1 MPCKILIQ
9 NREEVCAL
17 PFEYVTNWPLVASV
31 ALVMGVFAS
40 IVFLSNRGSLNEF
53 KSRQVGDGQHGTA
66 RWATKKEIKK
76 EYLAVPFLPD
86 QWRKGK
92 KRPKKQGLVVG
103 STLSHLPNR
112 PKTTALVDAGDVH
125 CLMIGASGVGKTA
138 HYLYPNLEYACASG
152 ISFLT
157 TDTKGDVYRNYGT
170 IARKYYGYDVS
181 VIDLRNP
188 TRSDGANMLHL
199 ISKYADLYHNDPKNL
214 RARAKMEKYAK
225 ICAKTIIQAGGESNY
240 GQNAYFYDAAEGLLA
255 SVMMLIAEFCP
266 PQERH
271 IVSVFKLL
279 QDLLAPSRVK
289 GKNQFQMLM
298 ERLPPEH
305 KARWMAGAALNT
317 GEQAML
323 SVLSTAMSRLNAFLD
338 SELEQLLCF
347 DSAIDAEQFCKK
359 KSALFIVMPEEDP
372 TAYFLVSLI
381 IQQLYRELMTV
392 ADEHGGKLP
401 RRVVFFADEFG
412 TLPKLEGAEMLFS
425 AARSRRLSIVA
436 VVQGLIQLDKNYGKE
451 GAQVIRDN
459 CQLTIFGGFAPGSET
474 AETLSKDLGN
484 QTVLSGSINKGK
496 DYPSQTYQMMSRPLM
511 TPDELKSMSKGSF
524 ITMKTGMH
532 PMRTKFQLFL
542 KWGISFDDAYVLPE
556 HSERKVAYADRAK
569 LEKAIRAKYPRNEV
583 LEQASPKS
591 NRAQGQIVSQAV
603 ENREIRT
610 N

>member
-1 MPCKILIQ
+1 MIQ
-9 NREEVCAL
+9 NREEECAL

-103 STLSHLPNR
+103 STISHLPNR

-436 VVQGLIQLDKNYGKE
+436 IVQGLIQLDKNYGKE

-474 AETLSKDLGN
+474 AETLSKDLGT
-484 QTVLSGSINKGK
+484 QTVLSGSVNKGK

-511 TPDELKSMSKGSF
+511 TPDELKSMPKGSF

-532 PMRTKFQLFL
+532 PMKTKFQLFL
-542 KWGISFDDAYVLPE
+542 KWGITFDDAYVLPE
-556 HSERKVAYADRAK
+556 HSERKVVYADRAK

>member
-1 MPCKILIQ
+1 M
-9 NREEVCAL
+9 
-17 PFEYVTNWPLVASV
+17 PFEYVTNWTLVAYV
-31 ALVMGVFAS
+31 ALAMGVFLS
-40 IVFLSNRGSLNEF
+40 IAFLSNRGSLNGF

-66 RWATKKEIKK
+66 RWATKKEINK
-76 EYLAVPFLPD
+76 EYLAVPFLPHL
-86 QWRKGK
+86 WRKGK
-92 KRPKKQGLVVG
+92 NRPKKQGLVVG
-103 STLSHLPNR
+103 SVISHLPNR

-138 HYLYPNLEYACASG
+138 YYLYPNLEYACASG

-170 IARKYYGYDVS
+170 IAKKYYGYNVS

-199 ISKYADLYHNDPKNL
+199 ISKYADLYHNDPTNL

-255 SVMMLIAEFCP
+255 SIMMLIAEFCP
-266 PQERH
+266 PNERH

-317 GEQAML
+317 SEQAML

-381 IQQLYRELMTV
+381 TQQLYRELMTV
-392 ADEHGGKLP
+392 ADEHGGRLP

-436 VVQGLIQLDKNYGKE
+436 IVQGLIQLEKNYGKE

-459 CQLTIFGGFAPGSET
+459 CQLTIFGGFAPGSDT
-474 AETLSKDLGN
+474 AETLSDNLGK

-496 DYPSQTYQMMSRPLM
+496 DYPSQTYQMMGRPLM
-511 TPDELKSMSKGSF
+511 TPDELKSMPRGSF

-532 PMRTKFQLFL
+532 PMKTKFQLFL
-542 KWGISFDDAYVLPE
+542 KWGISFEDPYVLPE
-556 HSERKVAYADRAK
+556 HSERDVTYADRAK
-569 LEKAIRAKYPRNEV
+569 LEKDIREKYPKNQV
-583 LEQASPKS
+583 LEQTSSKS
-591 NRAQGQIVSQAV
+591 SRPQGQIVANVDNS
-603 ENREIRT
+603 RKKEIRID
-610 N
+610 

>member
-1 MPCKILIQ
+1 M
-9 NREEVCAL
+9 

-103 STLSHLPNR
+103 STISHLPNR

-240 GQNAYFYDAAEGLLA
+240 GQNAYFYDTAEGLLA

-347 DSAIDAEQFCKK
+347 DSAVDAEQFCKK

-436 VVQGLIQLDKNYGKE
+436 IVQGLIQLDKNYGKE

-459 CQLTIFGGFAPGSET
+459 CQLTIFGGFSPGSET
-474 AETLSKDLGN
+474 AETLSKDLGT
-484 QTVLSGSINKGK
+484 QTVLSGSVNKGK

-511 TPDELKSMSKGSF
+511 TPDELKSMPKGSF

-532 PMRTKFQLFL
+532 PMKTKFQLFL
-542 KWGISFDDAYVLPE
+542 KWGITFDDAYVLPE
-556 HSERKVAYADRAK
+556 HSERKVVYADRAK

-583 LEQASPKS
+583 LAQASPKS

>member
-1 MPCKILIQ
+1 LIQ
-9 NREEVCAL
+9 NREEACAL

-436 VVQGLIQLDKNYGKE
+436 IVQGLIQLDKNYGKE

-511 TPDELKSMSKGSF
+511 TPDELKSMPKGSF

-532 PMRTKFQLFL
+532 PMKTKFQLFL

-556 HSERKVAYADRAK
+556 HSERKVVYADRAK
-569 LEKAIRAKYPRNEV
+569 LEKTIRAKYPRNEV

>member
-1 MPCKILIQ
+1 MIQ
-9 NREEVCAL
+9 NREEECAL

-103 STLSHLPNR
+103 STISHLPNR

-199 ISKYADLYHNDPKNL
+199 ISKYANLYHNDPKNL

-436 VVQGLIQLDKNYGKE
+436 IVQGLIQLDKNYGKE

-474 AETLSKDLGN
+474 AETLSKDLGT
-484 QTVLSGSINKGK
+484 QTVLSGSVNKGK

-511 TPDELKSMSKGSF
+511 TPDELKSMPKGSF

-532 PMRTKFQLFL
+532 PMKTKFQLFL
-542 KWGISFDDAYVLPE
+542 KWGITFDDAYVLPE
-556 HSERKVAYADRAK
+556 HSERKVVYADRAK

>member
-1 MPCKILIQ
+1 M
-9 NREEVCAL
+9 

-170 IARKYYGYDVS
+170 IAKKYYGYDVS

>member
-1 MPCKILIQ
+1 
-9 NREEVCAL
+9 
-17 PFEYVTNWPLVASV
+17 
-31 ALVMGVFAS
+31 MGAFIS
-40 IVFLSNRGSLNEF
+40 IAFLSNRGSLNGF
-53 KSRQVGDGQHGTA
+53 KARQVGDGQHGTA
-66 RWATKKEIKK
+66 RWATKKEISK
-76 EYLAVPFLPD
+76 EYLAVPFLP
-86 QWRKGK
+86 QLWRKGK

-103 STLSHLPNR
+103 SITSHLPSR

-138 HYLYPNLEYACASG
+138 YYLYPNLEYACASG

-170 IARKYYGYDVS
+170 IAKKYYGYDVS

-199 ISKYADLYHNDPKNL
+199 ISKYADKYHNDPKDL

-255 SVMMLIAEFCP
+255 SIMMLIAEFCP
-266 PQERH
+266 PNERH

-317 GEQAML
+317 SEQAML

-392 ADEHGGKLP
+392 ADEHGGRLP

-425 AARSRRLSIVA
+425 AARSRRLSIVPFVFCCKA
-436 VVQGLIQLDKNYGKE
+436 TGL
-451 GAQVIRDN
+451 
-459 CQLTIFGGFAPGSET
+459 
-474 AETLSKDLGN
+474 LS
-484 QTVLSGSINKGK
+484 LSPNLLFRNEIPQPNSVSLSTF
-496 DYPSQTYQMMSRPLM
+496 YTSALM
-511 TPDELKSMSKGSF
+511 TL
-524 ITMKTGMH
+524 
-532 PMRTKFQLFL
+532 
-542 KWGISFDDAYVLPE
+542 
-556 HSERKVAYADRAK
+556 
-569 LEKAIRAKYPRNEV
+569 
-583 LEQASPKS
+583 
-591 NRAQGQIVSQAV
+591 VSQHHGFPLL
-603 ENREIRT
+603 
-610 N
+610 

>member
-1 MPCKILIQ
+1 M
-9 NREEVCAL
+9 

-76 EYLAVPFLPD
+76 EYLDVPFLPD

-103 STLSHLPNR
+103 STISHLPNR

-436 VVQGLIQLDKNYGKE
+436 IVQGLIQLDKNYGKE

-474 AETLSKDLGN
+474 AETLSKDLGT
-484 QTVLSGSINKGK
+484 QTVLSGSVNKGK

-511 TPDELKSMSKGSF
+511 TPDELKSMPKGSF

-532 PMRTKFQLFL
+532 PMKTKFQLFL
-542 KWGISFDDAYVLPE
+542 KWGITFDDAYVLPE
-556 HSERKVAYADRAK
+556 HSERKVVYADRAK

>member
-1 MPCKILIQ
+1 M
-9 NREEVCAL
+9 

-103 STLSHLPNR
+103 STISHLPNR

-199 ISKYADLYHNDPKNL
+199 ISKYANLYHNDPKNL

-436 VVQGLIQLDKNYGKE
+436 IVQGLIQLDKNYGKE

-474 AETLSKDLGN
+474 AETLSKDLGT
-484 QTVLSGSINKGK
+484 QTVLSGSVNKGK

-511 TPDELKSMSKGSF
+511 TPDELKSMPKGSF

-532 PMRTKFQLFL
+532 PMKTKFQLFL
-542 KWGISFDDAYVLPE
+542 KWGITFDDAYVLPE
-556 HSERKVAYADRAK
+556 HSERKVVYADRAK